1 MPELPETETIARD
14 LDGALRG
21 AVIRSAQVLRGDVL
35 RDPAVGGR
43 ALKGA
48 ALQRTARA
56 TESILRGALFH
67 GVTRRAKSIVLDLGA
82 SGRLVVTPRFTGALL
97 IGEHPPESGAT
108 GLSADALT
116 APDHN
121 PYDCVLLQLTDGR
134 TLRYRDIRRLGTFAL
149 MNESQ
154 FARWESILGPEP
166 LDPELTAERFSGILR
181 GSSRAVK
188 TVLMDQRKLA
198 GVGNIYANEAC
209 WRAGL
214 RPSRRGISVTRAQAA
229 ILLRVLQAVLHESI
243 ALRGTTFR
251 DFQDA
256 YGGRGGF
263 AAHLAVYG
271 RGGLPCLR
279 CSALLK
285 ESHKL
290 EGRSTV
296 WCAACQ
302 S

>member
-1 MPELPETETIARD
+1 VPELPETETIARD

-21 AVIRSAQVLRGDVL
+21 AVIRSVCVMRADVL

-43 ALKGA
+43 ALKGL
-48 ALQRTARA
+48 ALERSARELARRLPGA
-56 TESILRGALFH
+56 TVLGA
-67 GVTRRAKSIVLDLGA
+67 TRRAKSIVLDLGEA
-82 SGRLVVTPRFTGALL
+82 GRVVVTPRFTGALL
-97 IGEHPPESGAT
+97 IGAV
-108 GLSADALT
+108 ADAASPT
-116 APDHN
+116 PN
-121 PYDCVLLQLTDGR
+121 PYDCVALALADGR
-134 TLRYRDIRRLGTFAL
+134 TLTYRDIRRLGTFAL
-149 MNESQ
+149 LDAGQ
-154 FARWESILGPEP
+154 FSHWSASLGPEP
-166 LDPELTAERFSGILR
+166 LDAALTAERFSGILR
-181 GSSRAVK
+181 GSGRAVK

-209 WRAGL
+209 WRAGI
-214 RPSRRGISVTRAQAA
+214 RPSRRGISLTRTQATE
-229 ILLRVLQAVLHESI
+229 LLRVLQAVLHESI

-263 AAHLAVYG
+263 AAQLAVYG
-271 RGGLPCLR
+271 RGGLPCSR
-279 CSALLK
+279 CGTPLK

-296 WCAACQ
+296 WCSACQ